1 MAFLTAER
9 IAATSLGLLIR
20 ELTLPRTI
28 WRNPVGG
35 AFVGAKNDTVSVRL
49 PAYAPARTR
58 ALRSGAT
65 RVKDSLNERKV
76 DLTLDIDIYKDIGIT
91 DEQLTLDIADFGA
104 QVLNPVM
111 VGIVDRMGTEV
122 ASTMAGAAYATEIGY
137 TYATGNFWEDVVLAS
152 REALNKAHVPMNDR
166 FLALG
171 SNLETAAL
179 STDLF
184 VKANESGDGGDAL
197 REATLGRKGGFTIVS
212 APDLPPDEAYAY
224 HRTAFAMTNMA
235 PIVPAGAP
243 WGAIQTFQGF
253 SIRVVRVFDPDAVE
267 DRVVFDSWMG
277 IDAVTDEG
285 YFDANGLW
293 VPASAN
299 LGAEVTL
306 ANPSAAADDII
317 DTAAAHGFEAGDD
330 VVFTELTGG
339 AGLVAGQVY
348 YVIAANLA
356 ATTFQVSATPGGAAV
371 NFTTDITAGKVRS
384 GGDVSAVRAVKITGS

>member
-28 WRNPVGG
+28 WRDPVRG

-58 ALRSGAT
+58 ALRSGAA

-91 DEQLTLDIADFGA
+91 DEELTLDISDFGA

-111 VGIVDRMGTEV
+111 VGIVDRMSTEV
-122 ASTMAGAAYATEIGY
+122 ATAMAGADYATEIGF
-137 TYATGNFWEDVVLAS
+137 TYATDDAWEDMILAA
-152 REALNKAHVPMNDR
+152 REALNKAHVPMADR
-166 FLALG
+166 YLAVG
-171 SNLETAAL
+171 SNIETALL

-235 PIVPAGAP
+235 PVVPAGAP

-253 SIRVVRVFDPDAVE
+253 SIRVVRIFDPDAVE

-285 YFDANGLW
+285 YFNANGVW
-293 VPASAN
+293 VPASEN
-299 LGAEVTL
+299 LGAEKTL
-306 ANPSAAADDII
+306 STSAAADDIV
-317 DTAAAHGFEAGDD
+317 DCTAHGFAAGDE

-339 AGLVAGQVY
+339 AGLTVGQVY

-356 ATTFQVSATPGGAAV
+356 ANTFQVSATAGGSAV
-371 NFTTDITAGKVRS
+371 NFTSDITAGKVRS
-384 GGDVSAVRAVKITGS
+384 GGHVHTVRAVKITGS